1 MMICGVSGAGA
12 GAGQSLP
19 PSSSAFSG
27 NSSVGESS
35 LLVSSVQSIV
45 SGFLSFFFFYFVNLS
60 VSVGVTFALSLFT
73 GNDSLMSMLAGAGV
87 HPSSHQHQNHN
98 IQQHISSPAG
108 GVSVFLCI
116 NLYTVSC

>member
-1 MMICGVSGAGA
+1 MRFQVQVQDNPFLPLPQLSAAPAALESQVCWCPVFNPLFQVS
-12 GAGQSLP
+12 
-19 PSSSAFSG
+19 F
-27 NSSVGESS
+27 
-35 LLVSSVQSIV
+35 LL
-45 SGFLSFFFFYFVNLS
+45 FFFYFVNLS

-87 HPSSHQHQNHN
+87 HPSSHQHHNHN

-108 GVSVFLCI
+108 GVSVLLCI